1 MYFENKFY
9 GKILWWESFFEGYCC
24 QREYR
29 GPTIKKNYNFGETI
43 FFTDFCFPQTKWIR
57 LVSFIN
63 VVHKIDAIN
72 KNRSLEK
79 LFSKENM
86 FLLNRFEWRSYK
98 CGGRG
103 GCGVLKTDDRREKL
117 SFRELFHRKSFH
129 INVFVWFGIVYHWG
143 YTQMMIETK
152 SIFKI

>member
-72 KNRSLEK
+72 KNRSLQK

-103 GCGVLKTDDRREKL
+103 GGV
-117 SFRELFHRKSFH
+117 
-129 INVFVWFGIVYHWG
+129 G
-143 YTQMMIETK
+143 YWRPMIEGKNYLFENFFTE
-152 SIFKI
+152 SHFI